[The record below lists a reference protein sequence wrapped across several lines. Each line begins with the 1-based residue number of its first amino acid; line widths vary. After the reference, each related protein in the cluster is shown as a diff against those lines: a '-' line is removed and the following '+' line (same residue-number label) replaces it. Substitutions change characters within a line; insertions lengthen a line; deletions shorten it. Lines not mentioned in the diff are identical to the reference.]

1 MGLLWWVV
9 GLFVV
14 FVSLLLGFVFGGFP
28 PSAFGRLFL
37 VGSCVFPFLLVGLL
51 FWSLASFL
59 FCLPSLWACVSWVD
73 CVCVARFTF
82 FLLVFVFRLFTF
94 AFAFASL
101 FASSFLCCFLC
112 HLLSSLLLLLLRK
125 QKDTT
130 CLIRGPR
137 NFIGK
142 LTSWTGHRTV
152 RDVNFLIKFRGLLVK
167 LQLQEGSEAVL
178 DLIFSFLTGRVA
190 LIFCSSR

>member
-1 MGLLWWVV
+1 MVGCWFVRCFRLSPFGLRFWWLPSFCFRSVV
-9 GLFVV
+9 L
-14 FVSLLLGFVFGGFP
+14 GGF
-28 PSAFGRLFL
+28 LF
-37 VGSCVFPFLLVGLL
+37 FHFLLVGLL
-51 FWSLASFL
+51 FWSLASFP

-142 LTSWTGHRTV
+142 LTSWTVLCPV

-190 LIFCSSR
+190 LIFCSNR